1 MHPFSIGQS
10 PYTSVLFDASQSPKH
25 LLKPLMKAAS
35 SSATRTI
42 VDAPTPTQSPRL
54 SRDDWL
60 DAAFEAVAESGFDSV
75 RVLTLAEAL
84 GVTRGSFYWHFSD
97 HAELIAGLVAR
108 WQARE
113 LASYQRMQ
121 DTRGLAA
128 RADLER
134 VLEAA
139 LAHAG
144 GEIKNLRFELA
155 LRGFGRRD
163 AKVAAMLVEVV
174 RLRMALFETKFMRL
188 TGDAKTAAELASLFY
203 LAIVGGTHALA
214 RPANPTRTKEYL
226 KNLIGHYLI
235 AAQIPGAQ
243 T

>member
-1 MHPFSIGQS
+1 
-10 PYTSVLFDASQSPKH
+10 
-25 LLKPLMKAAS
+25 MKAS
-35 SSATRTI
+35 SSTSVQPR
-42 VDAPTPTQSPRL
+42 VDMPAPRL
-54 SRDDWL
+54 GRDDWL

-97 HAELIAGLVAR
+97 HAELIAALVAR
-108 WQARE
+108 WRARE

-121 DTRGLAA
+121 DTRGLDAK
-128 RADLER
+128 ADLER

-144 GEIKNLRFELA
+144 SEIKNLRFELA
-155 LRGFGRRD
+155 LRGLGRRD
-163 AKVAAMLVEVV
+163 AEVAAMLVEVD
-174 RLRMALFETKFMRL
+174 RMRMALFETKFMRL

-214 RPANPTRTKEYL
+214 RPANPVRTKEYL

-235 AAQIPGAQ
+235 AAQIPGA
-243 T
+243 